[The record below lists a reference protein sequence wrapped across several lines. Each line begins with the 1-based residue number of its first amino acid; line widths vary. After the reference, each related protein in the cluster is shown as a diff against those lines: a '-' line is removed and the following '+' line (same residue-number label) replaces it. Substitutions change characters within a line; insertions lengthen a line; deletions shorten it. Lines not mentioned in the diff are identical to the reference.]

1 MKQSGFGINVIAYSG
16 MFKAME
22 IFKTVITSILTA
34 VFTSDSCYKCLCTG
48 QQWETAL
55 KLFREIEESGLEPSV
70 ITCNSLMSA
79 LEKGL
84 QWQRALDLF
93 DDMKFKNM
101 SVTVVS
107 YGSAISAVRN
117 SDFISVTHLNP
128 MHPFRIYF
136 FIV

>member
-1 MKQSGFGINVIAYSG
+1 MLSLIQVCLKPWRFLRQSSHQFSLLFLPPIAAIS
-16 MFKAME
+16 AC
-22 IFKTVITSILTA
+22 A
-34 VFTSDSCYKCLCTG
+34 RG